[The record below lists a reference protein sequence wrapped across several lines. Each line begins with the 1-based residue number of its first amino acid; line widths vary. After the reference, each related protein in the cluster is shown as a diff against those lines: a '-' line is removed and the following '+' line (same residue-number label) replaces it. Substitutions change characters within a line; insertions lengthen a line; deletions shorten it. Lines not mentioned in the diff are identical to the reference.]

1 MKLSTRER
9 YIAIGVGAVIGLY
22 LLDSVLL
29 SPLLNR
35 LSAASAAVDE
45 GKSALQSGM
54 AVQQNR
60 LNSQKRWVKLAG
72 DSLKT
77 DASTAESQLLNR
89 VSEYAGNSQLAVA
102 SLKPERSEK
111 EKGFMRITIR
121 ASATGTMAQ
130 VSRFLYSLRTA
141 DFPLNINDLRI
152 VSRRDGTDDLSIDI
166 GVSTIFIPP
175 PEPTPEV
182 RR

>member
-1 MKLSTRER
+1 MKLSNRER
-9 YIAIGVGAVIGLY
+9 IIAIGVGAAIGLY
-22 LLDSVLL
+22 VLDAVLL
-29 SPLLNR
+29 SPLFDRLNV
-35 LSAASAAVDE
+35 ASTAIDE
-45 GKSALQSGM
+45 GNAKLQAGTALQ
-54 AVQQNR
+54 ANR
-60 LNSQKRWVKLAG
+60 LNAQKRWVKLAG

-77 DASTAESQLLNR
+77 DASAAEAQLLNR
-89 VSEYAGNSQLAVA
+89 VSDYAGGAQLAVA

-111 EKGFMRITIR
+111 EKGFQRITIR
-121 ASATGTMAQ
+121 ASASGTMAQ
-130 VSRFLYSLRTA
+130 VSKFLYSLRTA
-141 DFPLNINDLRI
+141 DFPVNVNDLRI

>member
-1 MKLSTRER
+1 MKLSKREKL
-9 YIAIGVGAVIGLY
+9 IAIGVGAAVGLY
-22 LLDSVLL
+22 VFDSVLL
-29 SPLLNR
+29 SPLFDRLNAAE
-35 LSAASAAVDE
+35 SAVLE
-45 GKSALQSGM
+45 GKAKLDANVALQ
-54 AVQQNR
+54 ANR

-77 DASTAESQLLNR
+77 DASAAEAQLLNR
-89 VSEYAGNSQLAVA
+89 VSDFASGAQLAVA

-111 EKGFMRITIR
+111 EKGFQRITIR

-130 VSRFLYSLRTA
+130 VSKFLYSLRTA
-141 DFPLNINDLRI
+141 DFPVNVNDLRV
-152 VSRRDGTDDLSIDI
+152 VSRRDGSDDLALEI

-175 PEPTPEV
+175 AEPTPEV